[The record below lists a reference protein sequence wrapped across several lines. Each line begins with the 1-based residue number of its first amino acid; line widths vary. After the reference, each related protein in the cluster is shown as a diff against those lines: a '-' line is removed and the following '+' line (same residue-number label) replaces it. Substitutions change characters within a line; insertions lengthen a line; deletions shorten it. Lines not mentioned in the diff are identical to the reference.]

1 MESDP
6 NPKPNVNHIGGI
18 PIEFPYPPYGS
29 QLAYMSRVIT
39 TLDRAQRDGHFHALL
54 ESPTGTG
61 KSLSLLCSVLAW
73 QKNHRSK
80 SLYGNIDPLGGQD
93 GGFVPEME
101 QPSVVFWL
109 FRRTHLQISQ
119 VIREFRKTS
128 YHVPMAVLGSR
139 KRYCINA
146 KVRGQDNIDEKCK
159 ILLKQIKRKKV
170 GCREYVNT
178 TMVRAHPSLR
188 KGGCYEVHDI
198 EDLVKVGEMV
208 QGCPYFAAQAMAEVA
223 DIVFCPYS
231 YIINPQIRQA
241 MEINLKGNIIIL
253 DEAQ

>member
-29 QLAYMSRVIT
+29 QLAYMSRVIA

-93 GGFVPEME
+93 GGFVPDME
-101 QPSVVFWL
+101 QPSANPTPDLYEKNNVMQKVVIYYAS
-109 FRRTHLQISQ
+109 RTHLQISQ

-170 GCREYVNT
+170 GCREYV
-178 TMVRAHPSLR
+178 
-188 KGGCYEVHDI
+188 
-198 EDLVKVGEMV
+198 
-208 QGCPYFAAQAMAEVA
+208 
-223 DIVFCPYS
+223 
-231 YIINPQIRQA
+231 
-241 MEINLKGNIIIL
+241 
-253 DEAQ
+253 